1 MIVGVDLND
10 PAYSDSGINI
20 PPNTTLPVYI
30 SGIGNDNTSLLIQ
43 GAVINSG
50 TIVFA
55 VLDSGILPNNKLN
68 FSWTYIW

>member
-10 PAYSDSGINI
+10 PVYSGINI
-20 PPNTTLPVYI
+20 PPNTSVTVYT
-30 SGIGNDNTSLLIQ
+30 SGIGNDGTTVLIQ
-43 GAVINSG
+43 GAVQNA

-55 VLDSGILPNNKLN
+55 VLDSGILPNNELN